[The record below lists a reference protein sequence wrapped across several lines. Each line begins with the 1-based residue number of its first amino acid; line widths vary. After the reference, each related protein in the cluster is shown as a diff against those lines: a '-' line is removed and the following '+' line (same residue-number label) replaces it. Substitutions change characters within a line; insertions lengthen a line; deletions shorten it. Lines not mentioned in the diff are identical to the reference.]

1 IGAAIELRIENGQSL
16 ASALCRLLDGG
27 DVALLCRGANDAE
40 KDRRDNVC
48 VKRRI
53 GPLHPLVGKGALAL
67 VGGAQAAAAVCGDE
81 IAHDHVALPQHEPV
95 ILQHRNETAR
105 VELAELRRVEAAKWA
120 ANVDALVRQLE
131 LCHRP
136 HHLLNVERRLA
147 SPHLQHIAPPPS
159 SGRALCR
166 QRLSIPPNA
175 NAPAGETRWRALTT
189 LPAGVP
195 RQGGGSGNREPIE
208 KFSGPYGDSPTLSNT
223 ERS

>member
-95 ILQHRNETAR
+95 ILQHRNETVR

-120 ANVDALVRQLE
+120 ADVDALVRQLE

-136 HHLLNVERRLA
+136 HHLLDVDRRLA
-147 SPHLQHIAPPPS
+147 PPNLQHLAPPPRTCRAHS
-159 SGRALCR
+159 ADNGFRYPNRKRARGRNSLAGVDHSAGWCASTGWRLGKSR
-166 QRLSIPPNA
+166 ADREIQRTIWRWPNA
-175 NAPAGETRWRALTT
+175 
-189 LPAGVP
+189 V
-195 RQGGGSGNREPIE
+195 
-208 KFSGPYGDSPTLSNT
+208 KH
-223 ERS
+223 